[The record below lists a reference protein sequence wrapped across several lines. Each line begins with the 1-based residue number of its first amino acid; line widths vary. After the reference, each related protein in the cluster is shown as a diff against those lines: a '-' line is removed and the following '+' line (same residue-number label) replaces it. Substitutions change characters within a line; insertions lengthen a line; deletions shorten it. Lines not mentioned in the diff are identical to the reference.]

1 MIHVISACGLHDYV
15 TVTNVFIFF
24 YYMLLMPWT
33 NHIMTAKAL
42 FLILFLSLFFN
53 ILMWLQHFQI
63 IIGICH
69 NFNKCLL
76 YIFTFNAKK
85 KKCEIN
91 QFSLILFLKE
101 QKLIKGHWIFLN
113 NKSEVLQRLSL
124 SPFWNI
130 SITHCR
136 IQTAFL
142 IDFKQST
149 RPRTIWHQ
157 SLIVSGN

>member
-85 KKCEIN
+85 KMWN
-91 QFSLILFLKE
+91 QLIFFNSFSKK

-124 SPFWNI
+124 SVLKYFNYPLPNPNSFPN
-130 SITHCR
+130 R
-136 IQTAFL
+136 L
-142 IDFKQST
+142 
-149 RPRTIWHQ
+149 
-157 SLIVSGN
+157 

>member
-1 MIHVISACGLHDYV
+1 MHVVFMIMSLWQ
-15 TVTNVFIFF
+15 TFLFFF

-76 YIFTFNAKK
+76 YIFTFNDKK
-85 KKCEIN
+85 KMWN
-91 QFSLILFLKE
+91 QLIFFNSFSKK
-101 QKLIKGHWIFLN
+101 QKLIKGRWIFLN

-124 SPFWNI
+124 SVLKYFNYPLPNPNSFPN
-130 SITHCR
+130 R
-136 IQTAFL
+136 L
-142 IDFKQST
+142 
-149 RPRTIWHQ
+149 
-157 SLIVSGN
+157 

>member
-1 MIHVISACGLHDYV
+1 MHVVFMIMSLWQ
-15 TVTNVFIFF
+15 TFLFFF

-76 YIFTFNAKK
+76 YIFTFNDKK
-85 KKCEIN
+85 KNVKSIN
-91 QFSLILFLKE
+91 FL
-101 QKLIKGHWIFLN
+101 
-113 NKSEVLQRLSL
+113 
-124 SPFWNI
+124 
-130 SITHCR
+130 
-136 IQTAFL
+136 
-142 IDFKQST
+142 
-149 RPRTIWHQ
+149 
-157 SLIVSGN
+157 